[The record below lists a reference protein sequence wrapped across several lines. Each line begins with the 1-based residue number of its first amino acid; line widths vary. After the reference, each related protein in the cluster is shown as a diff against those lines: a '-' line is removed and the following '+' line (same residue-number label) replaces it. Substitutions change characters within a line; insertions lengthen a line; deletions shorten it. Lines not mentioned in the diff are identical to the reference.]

1 MPSSNAIAPPSSTA
15 RFQLSTVNS
24 RLFCPNSFRITYIC
38 KNASTNPY
46 GSHIY
51 KTKDLKPFRITYLQ
65 EKGGGSPHAPTI
77 VFPSE
82 PAILAG
88 DEGSQCSKGRE
99 PQSSNRQSLHLSS
112 LTSTLTKNASVSPL
126 TSTLTKTKDLK
137 SFNINTYKKGVGVR
151 AINARQEQC
160 LRVIGTRRNNE
171 GGMHSCASFPSSTS
185 SASELR
191 RKHDL
196 PELLPPF
203 QDFVRAAAL
212 RQRQDA
218 VNHRTKPPLAH
229 QLHDGEQFV
238 FAPHVRA
245 KNRKLPA
252 KKEAQV
258 NLRVIPGRRAAG
270 NQPPAGS
277 EARHAVVPGGC
288 ADVLEHHVHAA
299 LARQPLHLFVNL
311 LLAVVD
317 GFVGAQ
323 FARLGKFFFAA
334 RRRDHPRAQELRDL
348 DRRASHAAS
357 RAENQDLFPG
367 LQFRAVHQHVPG
379 RLEDQRDRRGF
390 DKREFARPG
399 KTIRFRAAHVFGA
412 AAVNDVSKIC
422 ELPAFVV
429 VAGKARCA
437 APATDSRRED
447 NFLPDLDA
455 AHQFADL
462 RHLAG
467 DVAPRDVRKRDGH
480 AGNPLAN
487 PQVEMVDRHRAHP
500 HQDIGGRD
508 CGIRDL

>member
-1 MPSSNAIAPPSSTA
+1 MRQERTLSDHPA
-15 RFQLSTVNS
+15 RMV
-24 RLFCPNSFRITYIC
+24 
-38 KNASTNPY
+38 
-46 GSHIY
+46 
-51 KTKDLKPFRITYLQ
+51 
-65 EKGGGSPHAPTI
+65 
-77 VFPSE
+77 VPSE
-82 PAILAG
+82 H
-88 DEGSQCSKGRE
+88 RE
-99 PQSSNRQSLHLSS
+99 SRDLYFGVSA

-137 SFNINTYKKGVGVR
+137 SFNINTYKKGVGGR

-191 RKHDL
+191 RQHDL

-203 QDFVRAAAL
+203 QDFVGAAAF
-212 RQRQDA
+212 RQRKDA

-245 KNRKLPA
+245 QNRELPA
-252 KKEAQV
+252 EKKAQV
-258 NLRVIPGRRAAG
+258 NLRVIPGGRPAG
-270 NQPPAGS
+270 NQAPAGS
-277 EARHAVVPGGC
+277 EARHAVVPRGC
-288 ADVLEHHVHAA
+288 ADVLEDRVHAA
-299 LARQPLHLFVNL
+299 LAGQPLHLFMNL

-323 FARLGKFFFAA
+323 FARLGKFFFTAGRGDDA
-334 RRRDHPRAQELRDL
+334 RAQELRNL
-348 DRRASHAAS
+348 DGRASHAAS
-357 RAENQDLFPG
+357 RAQNQDLFPG

-379 RLEDQRDRRGF
+379 RLEDQWDRRGL

-422 ELPAFVV
+422 ELPALVV
-429 VAGKARCA
+429 VAGKAGRA
-437 APATDSRRED
+437 MPASDSRRED

-462 RHLAG
+462 RHFPG
-467 DVAPRDVRKRDGH
+467 DVAPRDVRKRDGTP
-480 AGNPLAN
+480 GIPW
-487 PQVEMVDRHRAHP
+487 RTHRSRWLSAAA
-500 HQDIGGRD
+500 RT
-508 CGIRDL
+508 RTST